1 MTLSEDI
8 ESTIR
13 QQVVESIRS
22 TKSSTTVALAIID
35 ESGSYSMA
43 GQGIRESVEQSAAFS
58 HVLTTILDGI
68 DWFLVAENLD
78 GLRR

>member
-8 ESTIR
+8 ERSLRASVVDAIR
-13 QQVVESIRS
+13 EQG
-22 TKSSTTVALAIID
+22 SSRTVALAIID

-43 GQGIRESVEQSAAFS
+43 GQGIRESVEQSSAFS

-78 GLRR
+78 GLGR